1 MPKALQG
8 GVVAR
13 QVPAAYDGRKNVGTH
28 TRMNESDQPQPP
40 QSSAPGSGGPPPRGN
55 GPTCANC
62 GASLSPTARFC
73 DSCGT
78 RVPEAPQHIRGV
90 TNLRGR
96 ILPVVELR
104 SRLGL
109 APLDTPGPRARIIVV
124 ETDGR
129 ILGLLVDSV
138 SHVLKVTAGMVIDA
152 PAEVTSAQGNYVTGV
167 ARIDSRLVILLDLD
181 RALLPA
187 LA

>member
-1 MPKALQG
+1 MPVDNASTREALLG
-8 GVVAR
+8 FADAMEAR
-13 QVPAAYDGRKNVGTH
+13 GAAEG
-28 TRMNESDQPQPP
+28 SP
-40 QSSAPGSGGPPPRGN
+40 APGPELHLLTFALDREEYAVPISQVREVIRVGD
-55 GPTCANC
+55 
-62 GASLSPTARFC
+62 L
-73 DSCGT
+73 T

>member
-1 MPKALQG
+1 MTRTLLEFADSLAPALPATPA
-8 GVVAR
+8 VPTDA
-13 QVPAAYDGRKNVGTH
+13 QVQLVTFALDREEYAVPISQVREVIRVG
-28 TRMNESDQPQPP
+28 D
-40 QSSAPGSGGPPPRGN
+40 
-55 GPTCANC
+55 
-62 GASLSPTARFC
+62 L
-73 DSCGT
+73 T

>member
-1 MPKALQG
+1 MTRTLLEFADSLAPALP
-8 GVVAR
+8 AT
-13 QVPAAYDGRKNVGTH
+13 PAAPTDAQIQLVTFALDREEYAVPISQVREVIRVG
-28 TRMNESDQPQPP
+28 D
-40 QSSAPGSGGPPPRGN
+40 
-55 GPTCANC
+55 
-62 GASLSPTARFC
+62 L
-73 DSCGT
+73 T
-78 RVPEAPQHIRGV
+78 RVPEAPRHIRGV